1 MKSFKKAIMLRF
13 RAEVSPHFLKKNEN
27 ESLWLHQY
35 LQDHEFW
42 IRSECA
48 QKVCNLLDIPFCERA
63 YYRDIRVWFPDVEG
77 GMACTPSCPTCNR
90 QSFVRIHG
98 YPTHHPGRRV
108 ITFDS
113 CIYILSR
120 QYCCTNCKKDHE
132 ARKEAANGQPFEKLK
147 YTFMATNQECLKRY
161 PQGMLYRFP
170 AVLTRRAGMHM
181 NIAESLRPLLDKGL
195 RPDSISDL
203 LLELHSLRYMRNAI
217 AYELGL
223 EKKRAFDP
231 NFSAPMFS
239 DFDDKTLYN
248 GGVATVAYKQRPAR
262 YHYR

>member
-1 MKSFKKAIMLRF
+1 
-13 RAEVSPHFLKKNEN
+13 
-27 ESLWLHQY
+27 
-35 LQDHEFW
+35 
-42 IRSECA
+42 
-48 QKVCNLLDIPFCERA
+48 
-63 YYRDIRVWFPDVEG
+63 
-77 GMACTPSCPTCNR
+77 
-90 QSFVRIHG
+90 
-98 YPTHHPGRRV
+98 
-108 ITFDS
+108 
-113 CIYILSR
+113 
-120 QYCCTNCKKDHE
+120 
-132 ARKEAANGQPFEKLK
+132 
-147 YTFMATNQECLKRY
+147 MATNQECLKRY